1 MRGKCRCTMCLREE
15 SEGSLFA
22 FDREMLCHR
31 CLEEETTLCDRCG
44 EPVWRD
50 DAICDRNRTLCRPCF
65 AGQNPRRDCRES
77 LVQQQPDIIHDY
89 PYRPTPVLY
98 GTGDRFLGV
107 ELEID
112 GGGEIPWKA
121 LAILRVANRRDRLV
135 YCKHDSSLD
144 NGFELVTHPMTLD
157 FHKNRMPW
165 GDILAK
171 AQALGYVSHHAGT
184 CGLHVH
190 VNRSA
195 FGATAAEQDG
205 CIARVL
211 YFFEKHWEEL
221 LRFSR
226 RTQQQSDRWSARYG
240 LMERPKDILSEAKGG
255 RRYGRYTCVNL
266 ANPHTIEFRM
276 FRGTL
281 KRNTLIATLQ
291 LVDRIC
297 DVAISFSDEEL
308 KRMSWMTFASG
319 CTEPELVRYMKE
331 HQLYVHGPAASEAET

>member
-22 FDREMLCHR
+22 FDGEMLCHR

-171 AQALGYVSHHAGT
+171 AQALGYVSHHAGPAVFM
-184 CGLHVH
+184 CMSIGPHLVLPPP
-190 VNRSA
+190 NRMAVSQECY
-195 FGATAAEQDG
+195 TS
-205 CIARVL
+205 
-211 YFFEKHWEEL
+211 
-221 LRFSR
+221 LRS
-226 RTQQQSDRWSARYG
+226 T
-240 LMERPKDILSEAKGG
+240 G
-255 RRYGRYTCVNL
+255 R
-266 ANPHTIEFRM
+266 
-276 FRGTL
+276 
-281 KRNTLIATLQ
+281 
-291 LVDRIC
+291 
-297 DVAISFSDEEL
+297 SFSDSADGHSSSQTVGPPGMDSWNAQKTFCRKPKVGGVTAATPVSTWPIRTPLNFACSGEL
-308 KRMSWMTFASG
+308 S
-319 CTEPELVRYMKE
+319 
-331 HQLYVHGPAASEAET
+331 SEIR